1 MNISMFT
8 SWQVRCG
15 IASYASHLVQALN
28 KTEDTHVT
36 VTPFDRLAHPR
47 QDYVAWGRQ
56 LNSGDVAHI
65 QHEYA
70 FFGYLLPWRNY
81 YNPLVSQIHRPLV
94 ITRHVSF
101 DGPLILPGHGL
112 THWIR
117 QFKWSLYNHWLGPYA
132 TYLNKQ
138 TFDIAQQIIVLSQR
152 LKDHL
157 VTRGVRDEK
166 IHVIPAGVPIVPP
179 ASGGETVLAE
189 HAWQTPRKKVIGIFG
204 YITPAK
210 GHLIALNAL
219 AQLPD
224 DYVLLIG
231 GGLRREA
238 DRSTLDALNRQIE
251 ELHLQSRVSVTG
263 YLEEADIPRYIDACD
278 VLVYP
283 ATHVDSSYSVVE
295 GLAYHNAP
303 IIVSDVYGHRELAE
317 RHAGVEMFQS
327 GNALVLAQA
336 IQKVTSQ
343 AELRN
348 KLIREAQQ
356 YGHNFSWPA
365 IAQQTREVYALAL
378 EIAQHNHAH

>member
-15 IASYASHLVQALN
+15 IASYAGHLVQALN
-28 KTEDTHVT
+28 ETEDTHVT
-36 VTPFDRLAHPR
+36 VTPFDRQAHPC
-47 QDYVAWGRQ
+47 QDYVAWGHE
-56 LNSGDVAHI
+56 LNAGDVAHI
-65 QHEYA
+65 QHEYS

-81 YNPLVSQIHRPLV
+81 YGSLVTQVHKPLV

-101 DGPLILPGHGL
+101 DGPLMLPGHGPAHL
-112 THWIR
+112 IR
-117 QFKWSLYNHWLGPYA
+117 QFKWALYNHWLGPYA

-138 TFDIAQQIIVLSQR
+138 TFDVAQQIIVLSQR

-157 VTRGVRDEK
+157 IARGVREEK

-179 ASGGETVLAE
+179 ASGGEIVRAE
-189 HAWQTPRKKVIGIFG
+189 HAWQAPRKKVIGIFG

-210 GHLIALNAL
+210 GHLIALDAL
-219 AQLPD
+219 ATLPD

-238 DRSTLDALNRQIE
+238 DRSALDALKRRID
-251 ELHLQSRVSVTG
+251 ELHLQSRVTVTG
-263 YLEEADIPRYIDACD
+263 YLEEADIPRHIDACD

-295 GLAYHNAP
+295 GLAYQHAP
-303 IIVSDVYGHRELAE
+303 VIVSDVYGHRELAE

-327 GNALVLAQA
+327 GNALALVQA
-336 IQKVTSQ
+336 IQRVTSQ
-343 AELRN
+343 PDLRDR
-348 KLIREAQQ
+348 LMHEAQQ
-356 YGHNFSWPA
+356 YGRDFSWPA

-378 EIAQHNHAH
+378 QTAQHNHAH

>member
-15 IASYASHLVQALN
+15 IASYTSHLVQALN
-28 KTEDTHVT
+28 GMGDTHVT
-36 VTPFDRLAHPR
+36 VTPFDRQAHPR
-47 QDYVAWGRQ
+47 QDYVTWGRQ
-56 LNSGDVAHI
+56 LNAGDVAHI
-65 QHEYA
+65 QHEYS

-81 YNPLVSQIHRPLV
+81 YGSLATQVHKPLV

-101 DGPLILPGHGL
+101 DGPLMLPGQGPA
-112 THWIR
+112 HWVR
-117 QFKWSLYNHWLGPYA
+117 QFKWSLYNRWLGPYA

-138 TFDIAQQIIVLSQR
+138 TFDIARQIIVLSQR

-157 VTRGVRDEK
+157 IARGIRAEK
-166 IHVIPAGVPIVPP
+166 IHVIPAGAPIMP
-179 ASGGETVLAE
+179 APSGGDAVRAE
-189 HAWQTPRKKVIGIFG
+189 HAWQAPRKKVIGIFG

-210 GHLIALNAL
+210 GHLIALDAL

-238 DRSTLDALNRQIE
+238 DHTALDALNRRIE
-251 ELHLQSRVSVTG
+251 ERHLQSRVSVTG
-263 YLEEADIPRYIDACD
+263 YLQEADIPRHIDACD

-295 GLAYHNAP
+295 GLAYHSAP
-303 IIVSDVYGHRELAE
+303 VIVSDVYGHRELAE
-317 RHAGVEMFQS
+317 RHAGVEMFES
-327 GNALVLAQA
+327 GKALALAQA
-336 IQKVTSQ
+336 IQKVTTQ

-348 KLIREAQQ
+348 RLMREAQQ
-356 YGHNFSWPA
+356 YSHDFAWPA

-378 EIAQHNHAH
+378 ETVKHHHAH

>member
-15 IASYASHLVQALN
+15 IASYAGHLVQALN
-28 KTEDTHVT
+28 ETEDTHVT
-36 VTPFDRLAHPR
+36 VTPFDRQAHPC
-47 QDYVAWGRQ
+47 QDYVAWGHE
-56 LNSGDVAHI
+56 LNAGDVAHI
-65 QHEYA
+65 QHEYS

-81 YNPLVSQIHRPLV
+81 YGSLVTQVHKPLV

-101 DGPLILPGHGL
+101 DGPLMLTGHGPA
-112 THWIR
+112 HWVR
-117 QFKWSLYNHWLGPYA
+117 QFKWALYNHWLGPYA

-138 TFDIAQQIIVLSQR
+138 TFDVAQQIIVLSQR

-157 VTRGVRDEK
+157 IARGVREEK
-166 IHVIPAGVPIVPP
+166 IHVVPAGVPLVPP
-179 ASGGETVLAE
+179 ASGGEIVRAE
-189 HAWQTPRKKVIGIFG
+189 HAWQAPRKKVIGIFG

-210 GHLIALNAL
+210 GHLIALDAL

-238 DRSTLDALNRQIE
+238 DRPTLDALNRQIE

-263 YLEEADIPRYIDACD
+263 YLEEADIPRHIDACD

-317 RHAGVEMFQS
+317 RHAGVEMFRS
-327 GNALVLAQA
+327 GDALALAQA

-348 KLIREAQQ
+348 RLLREAQQ
-356 YGHNFSWPA
+356 YGHNFAWPA

-378 EIAQHNHAH
+378 ETAQHNHAH